1 MRALFLTDFLDSS
14 FFPLGLEGMGFG
26 ASESMPGDGEDSL
39 KDRDSGE
46 PSCDTMSRFPHRAAL
61 LLRILPHSHSLPLS
75 PAAHTAVKR
84 GSVGRRV
91 LNGPQKFTGRGELV
105 GLGLC

>member
-46 PSCDTMSRFPHRAAL
+46 PSCDTMSKFPTEQRSCSGFSL
-61 LLRILPHSHSLPLS
+61 TLTLFPSLRR
-75 PAAHTAVKR
+75 HT
-84 GSVGRRV
+84 
-91 LNGPQKFTGRGELV
+91 LW
-105 GLGLC
+105 